1 MWCPIKPPAPVTSTL
16 TFILNYFIQ
25 HGQFFVQSS
34 QCYNQVVF
42 KKPLIPAI
50 FILLF
55 TVGLLASFFFFARN
69 RYLPFSDAAK
79 IAEVGRSL
87 VEGTGF
93 GTRFI
98 FFNNQPE
105 LNTVGLFSA
114 RVIPPLMPI
123 FTAAS
128 FKLFGVSDF
137 SVIGVSALFY
147 LILVVSTFLL
157 GKRLWGNLAGIISA
171 IAVAT
176 DVSLLNYATSGATE
190 PLFAAE
196 VVIAAL
202 LFTLKQKWSDIAGI
216 VVLILMFYTRAHA
229 PFFILPLLFYFIH
242 LKTQNYRKTIKIFSL
257 GLLLVILLAVVT
269 ILIPG
274 IAFGKLLSERILV
287 SLVHNSSFA
296 PANDVLRMGR
306 ASLAPL
312 VLSNIVPLI
321 KKLFY
326 NLYNFHKLI
335 PNIFSPYLFTIFI
348 IGLFRWNIGK
358 VEKAFKI
365 TVLITVI
372 LIAIVNALT
381 VPLYRY
387 LHPLLPLIYLIAG
400 AELATILRQIFK
412 KKLFVNLAS
421 LFLILFFVVGQTLG
435 YIFLDSRFNAR
446 LVNKDKPP
454 VYVTLSKILKDNTD
468 EQQIIVTNLDTW
480 GSWYGERRTIWFS
493 LTPEDLKNLIVPVDA
508 IYLTSYLMDDESNY
522 MGEGWRQIFNNPTA
536 IKNSFILGNYKLKG
550 VYETKADETYERQEA
565 RAVLLIKK

>member
-1 MWCPIKPPAPVTSTL
+1 MLLRKYFLSGLAFLFSFLVLLCFYRLTANSYL
-16 TFILNYFIQ
+16 TFSDGAKFADIGRNIVSGNDYSSNFTRFSDTISLNKQ
-25 HGQFFVQSS
+25 G
-34 QCYNQVVF
+34 
-42 KKPLIPAI
+42 
-50 FILLF
+50 LF
-55 TVGLLASFFFFARN
+55 TV
-69 RYLPFSDAAK
+69 
-79 IAEVGRSL
+79 
-87 VEGTGF
+87 
-93 GTRFI
+93 
-98 FFNNQPE
+98 E
-105 LNTVGLFSA
+105 L
-114 RVIPPLMPI
+114 IPPATPFLN
-123 FTAAS
+123 ALS

-137 SVIGVSALFY
+137 SVIGVSAFFY
-147 LILVVSTFLL
+147 LILVVATFLL
-157 GKRLWGNLAGIISA
+157 GKKLWGNLAGSISA
-171 IAVAT
+171 IVVAA
-176 DVSLLNYATSGATE
+176 DISLLNYATSGATE

-202 LFTLKQKWSDIAGI
+202 LFTLGKKWGDIVGI
-216 VVLILMFYTRAHA
+216 AVLVLMLYTRAHA

-274 IAFGKLLSERILV
+274 VTIGKTLSERILV

-296 PANDVLRMGR
+296 PANDVLRMGQ

-335 PNIFSPYLFTIFI
+335 PNIFSPYLFTIFA
-348 IGLFRWNIGK
+348 IGLFRWNIDK
-358 VEKAFKI
+358 IEKALKI
-365 TVLITVI
+365 TIIMTVI
-372 LIAIVNALT
+372 LVVVVNALT

-412 KKLFVNLAS
+412 KKLFVNLVS
-421 LFLILFFVVGQTLG
+421 LFLIVFFVVGQTLG

-480 GSWYGERRTIWFS
+480 GSWYGERRTIWFP
-493 LTPEDLKNLIVPVDA
+493 LTTDDLKNLKVPVDA
-508 IYLTSYLMDDESNY
+508 IYLTSYLIDDENYY
-522 MGEGWRQIFNNPTA
+522 MGEAWRQIYNNPA
-536 IKNSFILGNYKLKG
+536 KIADEGISRNYKLKA
-550 VYETKADETYERQEA
+550 VFEVSADETYEKQPA
-565 RAVLLIKK
+565 RAVLLVRK